1 MRISHYELRIY
12 KHVFFFA
19 SCIFYS
25 FKLKIN
31 ASGITRNNTKG
42 AKNMKKATLAIAVA
56 VILIAA
62 IFAACNGNNTGNVSD
77 TSQDL
82 GGAMSQA
89 ATDLSEMFDGTMAS
103 DTSNGNLTDTAS
115 VTSVNESTT
124 V

>member
-1 MRISHYELRIY
+1 
-12 KHVFFFA
+12 
-19 SCIFYS
+19 
-25 FKLKIN
+25 
-31 ASGITRNNTKG
+31 
-42 AKNMKKATLAIAVA
+42 MKKATLAIAVA

-103 DTSNGNLTDTAS
+103 DTSNGNLTDTSS